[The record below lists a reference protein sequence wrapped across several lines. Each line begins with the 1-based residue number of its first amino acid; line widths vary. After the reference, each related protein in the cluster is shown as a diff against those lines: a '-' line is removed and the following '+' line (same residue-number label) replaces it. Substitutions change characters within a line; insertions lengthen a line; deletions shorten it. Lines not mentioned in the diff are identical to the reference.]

1 MVSEDRLNNM
11 RQFSKL
17 AAGAGAVFALLGVL
31 MLYFYVW
38 ETYHGWSERLQWWAV
53 ISLVLA
59 IVFILGYVIAA
70 DMVRSM
76 EREGRRKLSE
86 K

>member
-11 RQFSKL
+11 RQFSRL

-38 ETYHGWSERLQWWAV
+38 ESFSIWSERLQWWAV
-53 ISLVLA
+53 ISIVLS
-59 IVFILGYVIAA
+59 IMFILGYVIAA

-76 EREGRRKLSE
+76 EREEKRRLTE

>member
-17 AAGAGAVFALLGVL
+17 AAGAGAVFAMIGVL

-38 ETYHGWSERLQWWAV
+38 ETFANWSERLQWWAV

-59 IVFILGYVIAA
+59 IVFVLGYVIAA

-76 EREGRRKLSE
+76 EREERRKLTE

>member
-11 RQFSKL
+11 RQFSRL

-38 ETYHGWSERLQWWAV
+38 ESFSIWSERLQWWAV
-53 ISLVLA
+53 ISIVLS
-59 IVFILGYVIAA
+59 IMFILGYVIAA

-76 EREGRRKLSE
+76 EREEKRKLTE

>member
-11 RQFSKL
+11 RQFSRL
-17 AAGAGAVFALLGVL
+17 AAGAGAVFALIGVL

-38 ETYHGWSERLQWWAV
+38 ETFSLWSERLQWWAV
-53 ISLVLA
+53 LSIVLA
-59 IVFILGYVIAA
+59 IMFILGYVIAA

-76 EREGRRKLSE
+76 EREERRKLSE

>member
-11 RQFSKL
+11 RQFSRL
-17 AAGAGAVFALLGVL
+17 AAGAGAVFALIGVL

-38 ETYHGWSERLQWWAV
+38 ESFVTWSERLQWWAV
-53 ISLVLA
+53 ISIVLS
-59 IVFILGYVIAA
+59 IMFILGYVIAA

-76 EREGRRKLSE
+76 EREEKRRLTE

>member
-11 RQFSKL
+11 RQLSKL

-38 ETYHGWSERLQWWAV
+38 ETFVSMSERLQWWAV
-53 ISLVLA
+53 ISLVLG
-59 IVFILGYVIAA
+59 IIFILGYVIAA
-70 DMVRSM
+70 DMVRAM
-76 EREGRRKLSE
+76 EREERRKLSE

>member
-11 RQFSKL
+11 RQFSRL

-38 ETYHGWSERLQWWAV
+38 ETFAIWSERLQWWAV
-53 ISLVLA
+53 ISIVLS
-59 IVFILGYVIAA
+59 IMFILGYVIAA

-76 EREGRRKLSE
+76 EREEKRRLTE

>member
-1 MVSEDRLNNM
+1 MVSEDRLNNL

-17 AAGAGAVFALLGVL
+17 AAGAGAVFAMIGVL

-38 ETYHGWSERLQWWAV
+38 ETFATWSERLQWWAV
-53 ISLVLA
+53 ISIVLA
-59 IVFILGYVIAA
+59 MMFVLGYVIVA
-70 DMVRSM
+70 DMIRSM
-76 EREGRRKLSE
+76 EREERRKLTE

>member
-1 MVSEDRLNNM
+1 MVSEDRLNSM
-11 RQFSKL
+11 RQLSKL

-38 ETYHGWSERLQWWAV
+38 ETFANWSERLQWWAV

-59 IVFILGYVIAA
+59 TIFILGYVIAA